1 MQQVRS
7 ISAKKAEKM
16 SIRKT
21 ITVILVTIFA
31 LSFSACGAGPSPT
44 VDPMDIVGTAQAA
57 AFTMVAGTQAAM
69 PTGTL
74 LSPMDSS
81 ASLATSTP
89 AFPPTPAP
97 ASLSTSTPVVLSDC
111 FVSFHFA
118 AWKDFDEDGL
128 WDASEPPLAGVKFS
142 PPARFAQVWG
152 HPYLTEAD
160 GWLRIEAWSPGGCP
174 EQEVTVTAVPP
185 VSYEPTTP
193 TSINLSLVSDD
204 FSYDAQ
210 FGFSAVQ

>member
-7 ISAKKAEKM
+7 ISAKEEEKM
-16 SIRKT
+16 NVRT
-21 ITVILVTIFA
+21 IVTIILVTTFA

-44 VDPMDIVGTAQAA
+44 VDPMDIAGTAQAA
-57 AFTMVAGTQAAM
+57 AFTMIAGTQAAM
-69 PTGTL
+69 STRTL
-74 LSPMDSS
+74 LSDTDTS
-81 ASLATSTP
+81 APLATSTS
-89 AFPPTPAP
+89 AFPPTPA
-97 ASLSTSTPVVLSDC
+97 PVVLSDC

-142 PPARFAQVWG
+142 PPGRFAQVWG

-185 VSYEPTTP
+185 VSYAPTTP

-210 FGFSAVQ
+210 FGFRAVQ

>member
-1 MQQVRS
+1 MNTG
-7 ISAKKAEKM
+7 KM
-16 SIRKT
+16 T
-21 ITVILVTIFA
+21 IAILITILA
-31 LSFSACGAGPSPT
+31 LSLSACGAAPSPT
-44 VDPMDIVGTAQAA
+44 VNPLDVADTAQAA
-57 AFTMVAGTQAAM
+57 ALTMVAGTQAAM

-74 LSPMDSS
+74 LSPTDTP

-89 AFPPTPAP
+89 AFPPTPA
-97 ASLSTSTPVVLSDC
+97 LSAPVVLADC
-111 FVSFHFA
+111 FVTFHFA

-142 PPARFAQVWG
+142 PPGRFAQVWG

-174 EQEVTVTAVPP
+174 EQEVTVTAVHPE
-185 VSYEPTTP
+185 SYEPTTP
-193 TSINLSLVSDD
+193 TSIDLSLASDD

-210 FGFSAVQ
+210 FGFRAAR

>member
-7 ISAKKAEKM
+7 ISAKEEEKM
-16 SIRKT
+16 NIRKLT
-21 ITVILVTIFA
+21 TVILVIMIA

-44 VDPMDIVGTAQAA
+44 VDPMDIAGTAQAA
-57 AFTMVAGTQAAM
+57 AFTMIAGTQAAM

-74 LSPMDSS
+74 LSPAD
-81 ASLATSTP
+81 
-89 AFPPTPAP
+89 TPAP
-97 ASLSTSTPVVLSDC
+97 LATTTPVVLSDC

-118 AWKDFDEDGL
+118 AWKDFDGDGL
-128 WDASEPPLAGVKFS
+128 WDTSEPPLAGVKFS
-142 PPARFAQVWG
+142 PPGRFAQVWG

-185 VSYEPTTP
+185 VSYAPTTP

-210 FGFSAVQ
+210 FGFRAVQ

>member
-1 MQQVRS
+1 MN
-7 ISAKKAEKM
+7 A
-16 SIRKT
+16 RKLT
-21 ITVILVTIFA
+21 TVILVIMLA

-44 VDPMDIVGTAQAA
+44 VDPMDIAGTAQAA
-57 AFTMVAGTQAAM
+57 ALTMVAETLVAL

-74 LSPMDSS
+74 LSPTDTP
-81 ASLATSTP
+81 ASLATATP

-97 ASLSTSTPVVLSDC
+97 TSLSTSTHALSTPVVLADC
-111 FVSFHFA
+111 FVTFHFA

-142 PPARFAQVWG
+142 PPGRFAQVWG

-174 EQEVTVTAVPP
+174 EQEVTVTAVHPE
-185 VSYEPTTP
+185 SYEPTTP
-193 TSINLSLVSDD
+193 TSIDLSLASDD
-204 FSYDAQ
+204 FSYEAQ
-210 FGFSAVQ
+210 FGFRAAR